1 MSENAK
7 RPLEHDPRLGE
18 VDPRTYPLICKVH
31 LGCEKI
37 GSHERVLQ
45 LNRLGRVL
53 DRMFTDAGEPQ
64 CRLHFTAEPGVDAKR
79 SIEVRAQCLTCR
91 TDKKELEMVAKVQEQ
106 IDSIRTSGE
115 SMGWT
120 LIES

>member
-1 MSENAK
+1 MSEK
-7 RPLEHDPRLGE
+7 RPLEYDPRLGE
-18 VDPRTYPLICKVH
+18 VDPRTYLMVCKVH
-31 LGCEKI
+31 LGCTKI

-53 DRMFTDAGEPQ
+53 DKLFEEAGEPQ
-64 CRLHFTAEPGVDAKR
+64 CRLHFTAEPGVDTKT

-91 TDKKELEMVAKVQEQ
+91 TDEKEREAVEKVKTQM
-106 IDSIRTSGE
+106 DKIRVSGE